1 MVAPEIAINKILS
14 LSFMIFYFV
23 LFTSFNL
30 RFSISLEFD
39 LYAGI
44 PGFRSR
50 NAVIIYSHNGIRTGT
65 CGTYFRIY
73 TGVFGMQADIA
84 SGDRDMSAFDMQG
97 FQHTLRNRVSQ
108 VDVSETKPGSVFY
121 PILIDA
127 GHRTGVPGLRQ
138 VYGAAGSGL
147 ARGVHANKG
156 PGRIGAGV
164 SGAVIPVLGQCSF
177 TGISQQVIEVIHDIS
192 AFSPFDSESEIK
204 MLVG

>member
-1 MVAPEIAINKILS
+1 MVAPEIAINNILS

-73 TGVFGMQADIA
+73 TGVFGMQPDIS
-84 SGDRDMSAFDMQG
+84 SGARDLTAFVIHEVL
-97 FQHTLRNRVSQ
+97 HTLRKRVSQ
-108 VDVSETKPGSVFY
+108 
-121 PILIDA
+121 
-127 GHRTGVPGLRQ
+127 
-138 VYGAAGSGL
+138 
-147 ARGVHANKG
+147 
-156 PGRIGAGV
+156 
-164 SGAVIPVLGQCSF
+164 
-177 TGISQQVIEVIHDIS
+177 
-192 AFSPFDSESEIK
+192 
-204 MLVG
+204 